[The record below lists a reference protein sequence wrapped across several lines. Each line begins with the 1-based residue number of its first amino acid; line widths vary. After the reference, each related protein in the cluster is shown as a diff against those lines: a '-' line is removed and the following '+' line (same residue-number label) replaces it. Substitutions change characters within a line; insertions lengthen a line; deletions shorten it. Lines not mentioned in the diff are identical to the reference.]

1 MIECVQVVWFK
12 RDLRL
17 RDHGPLT
24 SALAAGPVLPLFIWE
39 PSLLRAADWDALH
52 SRFIG
57 QSLVELRAGLRV
69 LGGELIVRS
78 GEVVEVL
85 ESLHASGNLA
95 ALWSHEET
103 GNALTYTRDR
113 AVATWARSRQV
124 SWVELPQHGVIRRLR
139 DRNGWAAR
147 WEKQMHQ
154 PAHPTPQRV
163 RVPQGLDPGPLRPPY
178 LGCDEVVRDRAL
190 VQRGGEVLAWETLQ
204 SFFAGRGAR
213 YTRAMSSP
221 LDGATACS
229 RLSPYLAWG
238 CLSIREALQAS
249 EAATAALADRG
260 YRTENGVP
268 FLRASPRSLLGR
280 LHWHCHFIQ
289 KLESEPAIEHR
300 CFHRAYEAL
309 RPPEADP
316 VRLLAWCEGRTG
328 YPLVDA
334 CMRSL
339 RSTGWLNFR
348 MRAMLVSFAAYDLWL
363 DWRTFRD
370 YLARQFLDYEPGIH
384 FSQLQM
390 QSGVTGINA
399 IRIYNPVKQ
408 GLDQDPTGDFI
419 RRWVPEL
426 ARVPGPAI
434 HTPWRLSPLEQK
446 ETGSSAYPAPIVDHS
461 TAMRAAKVQ
470 ITALRA
476 SGNTLAEAR
485 RVFAQ
490 HGSRRRRPD
499 PRVAARRAKGIETKR
514 PPSNPDQLDLEI

>member
-1 MIECVQVVWFK
+1 MTEPVQVVWLK

-17 RDHGPLT
+17 RDHAPLT
-24 SALAAGPVLPLFIWE
+24 NALAAGKVLPLFIWE
-39 PSLLRAADWDALH
+39 PSLVRAADWDELH

-57 QSLVELRAGLRV
+57 ESLAELRAGLRAR
-69 LGGELIVRS
+69 GGELFVRW
-78 GEVVEVL
+78 GEVVDVL
-85 ESLHASGNLA
+85 ESLHAGGNLT

-103 GNALTYTRDR
+103 GNAITFSRDR
-113 AVATWARSRQV
+113 AVCEWARSRQIP
-124 SWVELPQHGVIRRLR
+124 WTEIPQHGVIRRLQDR
-139 DRNGWAAR
+139 DGWAAR
-147 WEKQMHQ
+147 WDKQMHQ
-154 PAHPTPQRV
+154 PVEPAPGRV
-163 RVPQGLDPGPLRPPY
+163 CVPQGLDPGPLLPPER
-178 LGCDEVVRDRAL
+178 GRDDVVRDGAL
-190 VQRGGEVLAWETLQ
+190 VQTGGESRAWETLR
-204 SFFAGRGAR
+204 SFFAGRGAK

-221 LDGATACS
+221 LEGATACS
-229 RLSPYLAWG
+229 RLSPYLTWG
-238 CLSIREALQAS
+238 CLSIREATQAS
-249 EAATAALADRG
+249 EAATSELAGRG
-260 YRTENGVP
+260 YRTESGVP

-280 LHWHCHFIQ
+280 LRWHCHFIQ
-289 KLESEPAIEHR
+289 KLETEPAIEYR

-309 RPPEADP
+309 RPTEPEP
-316 VRLLAWCEGRTG
+316 GKLLAWCEGRTG

-408 GLDQDPTGDFI
+408 GLDQDPAGDFI

-426 ARVPGPAI
+426 AQVPGPLV

-446 ETGSSAYPAPIVDHS
+446 ETGSADYPSPIVDHA
-461 TAMRAAKVQ
+461 TAARAAKAH
-470 ITALRA
+470 ISALR
-476 SGNTLAEAR
+476 SGGSTFAEAR
-485 RVFAQ
+485 RVLAQ

-499 PRVAARRAKGIETKR
+499 HREADRRARGVESKP
-514 PPSNPDQLDLEI
+514 PPSNPDQLHLKL

>member
-1 MIECVQVVWFK
+1 MTEPVQVVWFK

-24 SALAAGPVLPLFIWE
+24 TALAAGPILPLFIWE
-39 PSLLRAADWDALH
+39 TSLLQSADWDALH
-52 SRFIG
+52 SRFVG
-57 QSLVELRAGLRV
+57 QSLVELRAGLRAR
-69 LGGELIVRS
+69 GGELFVRS
-78 GEVVEVL
+78 GEVVDVL
-85 ESLHASGNLA
+85 ESLRASGNLE

-103 GNALTYTRDR
+103 GNALTFARDR
-113 AVATWARSRQV
+113 AVAAWARSRQV
-124 SWVELPQHGVIRRLR
+124 PWTELPQHGVIRGLR
-139 DRNGWAAR
+139 DRTGWAAR

-154 PAHPTPQRV
+154 PARLAPERV
-163 RVPQGLDPGPLRPPY
+163 RVPQGLEPGPLRPPD
-178 LGCDEVVRDRAL
+178 LGRDDVVRDRAL
-190 VQRGGEVLAWETLQ
+190 VQTGGEAQAWETLQ
-204 SFFAGRGAR
+204 SFFAGRGAK

-221 LDGATACS
+221 LEGATACS

-249 EAATAALADRG
+249 EAATAELAARG
-260 YRTENGVP
+260 YRTESGEP
-268 FLRASPRSLLGR
+268 FLRSSPRSLLGR

-289 KLESEPAIEHR
+289 KLESEPEIEHR

-309 RPPEADP
+309 RPAEADP
-316 VRLLAWCEGRTG
+316 ARLLAWCEGRTG

-339 RSTGWLNFR
+339 RATGWLNFR

-408 GLDQDPTGDFI
+408 GLDQDPAGEFI

-426 ARVPGPAI
+426 ARVPGPLI
-434 HTPWRLSPLEQK
+434 HTPWRLTPLEQK
-446 ETGSSAYPAPIVDHS
+446 ETVSAAYPPPIIDHV
-461 TAMRAAKVQ
+461 TAMRAAKAQ

-476 SGNTLAEAR
+476 GGTTVAEAR

-499 PRVAARRAKGIETKR
+499 PRAAARRARGVETKR
-514 PPSNPDQLDLEI
+514 PPLNPDQLHLKL

>member
-1 MIECVQVVWFK
+1 MTEAVQVVWLK

-17 RDHGPLT
+17 RDHAPLT
-24 SALAAGPVLPLFIWE
+24 RALAAGKILPLFIWE
-39 PSLLRAADWDALH
+39 PSLMRAEDWDAMH
-52 SRFIG
+52 GRFIE
-57 QSLVELRAGLRV
+57 QSLAELRTGLRAR
-69 LGGELIVRS
+69 GGELFVRW

-85 ESLHASGNLA
+85 EFLRASGNLT

-103 GNALTYTRDR
+103 GNELTFARDR
-113 AVATWARSRQV
+113 AVGAWARSRRIP
-124 SWVELPQHGVIRRLR
+124 WVEIPQHGVVRRLR
-139 DRNGWAAR
+139 DRDGWAAR
-147 WEKQMHQ
+147 WQKQMHEPIL
-154 PAHPTPQRV
+154 PAPERI
-163 RVPQGLDPGPLRPPY
+163 RVPLGLEPGLLQSPDFGR
-178 LGCDEVVRDRAL
+178 DDVVRDTSL
-190 VQRGGEVLAWETLQ
+190 VQVGGEARAWETLQ
-204 SFFAGRGAR
+204 SFFAGRGAK

-221 LDGATACS
+221 LEGATACS
-229 RLSPYLAWG
+229 RISPYLTWG
-238 CLSIREALQAS
+238 CLSIREATQAS
-249 EAATAALADRG
+249 EVAMAELAARG
-260 YRTENGVP
+260 YRTESGVP

-280 LHWHCHFIQ
+280 LRWHCHFIQ
-289 KLESEPAIEHR
+289 KLETEPEIEHR

-309 RPPEADP
+309 RPTEAEP
-316 VRLLAWCEGRTG
+316 AKLLAWCEGRTG

-408 GLDQDPTGDFI
+408 GLDQDPAGDFI

-426 ARVPGPAI
+426 ARVTGPLI

-446 ETGSSAYPAPIVDHS
+446 ETGSEVYPAPIVDHT
-461 TAMRAAKVQ
+461 TAVRAAKAQ
-470 ITALRA
+470 ISALR
-476 SGNTLAEAR
+476 SGGTTLAEAR

-499 PRVAARRAKGIETKR
+499 HRATARRVRGEEPKPQAFD
-514 PPSNPDQLDLEI
+514 PDQLRLEL